1 MPTHLISTQA
11 ESEEEFRDI
20 PVDLKSKELEKVEKL
35 DQEAA
40 GRWASKLQVD
50 NTLTRS
56 LVSFQANKG
65 RAVYRWFKYKEA
77 FSADLVEH
85 LLNRALKEAASK
97 AKVPGDLIKIAE
109 IRVALLT
116 AAGISDKA
124 LKHLQKPDQ
133 HEAIEGLLSS
143 A

>member
-85 LLNRALKEAASK
+85 LLNKYNIARGVLLDPFAGCGTALF
-97 AKVPGDLIKIAE
+97 
-109 IRVALLT
+109 
-116 AAGISDKA
+116 AAG
-124 LKHLQKPDQ
+124 
-133 HEAIEGLLSS
+133 GLGMR
-143 A
+143 